1 MDLIAYLRIFRR
13 RWPLLVV
20 PAVGALLIGWLTL
33 PGQQQAGPV
42 VETYSATATLIASPT
57 YGTIAQAPLSLPT
70 VALFST
76 LGAVPSKAA
85 EQIGYDGEPQVLA
98 AQVTVTPV
106 ADTSTLTISSTD
118 AEADVVMERV
128 NAFATATVDYFR
140 DKGQAEAQGRVRAL
154 NRQVENTSDQLRD
167 IQAQLA
173 VKPDDAI
180 LQAQKDALQGEYST
194 QFGEI
199 ASLKQQLGGPGPLDL
214 LQSGVA
220 IPQTTGGFVAP
231 TNALARLSIA
241 AVLGLLLGA
250 ALALIVERIDS
261 RLRTRDQ
268 VEEAFALPVLA
279 EIPVLPWSQRTQRE
293 IISVE
298 RPASATAEAFRA
310 LRSAVLLHRPDGPKD
325 GALEPLEVANSA
337 LGGTSHQGG
346 TSHEGRS
353 LVVLVTSALPGEGKT
368 TTVANLA
375 AVLAEAG
382 RKVLILSLDLRNPC
396 LHEYLDVAN
405 GTGISDLLA
414 ADRGEHLDQI
424 LRDTC
429 LSGVQVATSGQQL
442 DHPGALLASAGPMLD
457 AARALADVTLIDTAP
472 MLTVSDA
479 VDLAQHVDVAL
490 IVSRLNKTTSGHAA
504 ASQRLLSRLGVPAL
518 GTVLVGSRPT
528 GAQDGYQFGGLQG
541 RGGRGTDDGEQRQGE
556 TGRDA
561 RPAQRGKT
569 TGGQGDDS

>member
-1 MDLIAYLRIFRR
+1 MDLIAYFRIFRR

-33 PGQQQAGPV
+33 PEQQQAGPV

-173 VKPDDAI
+173 VQPADAI

-310 LRSAVLLHRPDGPKD
+310 LRSAVLLHRPDGP
-325 GALEPLEVANSA
+325 NSA
-337 LGGTSHQGG
+337 LGGTSHEGG
-346 TSHEGRS
+346 S

-429 LSGVQVATSGQQL
+429 LRGVQVATSGQQL

-561 RPAQRGKT
+561 RPAQRGKAT
-569 TGGQGDDS
+569 EGQRDDS